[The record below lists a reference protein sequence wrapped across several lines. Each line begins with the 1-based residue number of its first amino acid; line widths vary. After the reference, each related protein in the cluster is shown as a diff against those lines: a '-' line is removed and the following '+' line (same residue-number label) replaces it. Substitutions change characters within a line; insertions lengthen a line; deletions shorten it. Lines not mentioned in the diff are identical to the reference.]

1 MPMFADRAVRVLRVF
16 ALTAIVLLGAA
27 ARASAGGLTIVDTDF
42 GVPPIDDSFAL
53 GLALAAPGV
62 HVVAVTTVAGNQ
74 KLAVENAQVR
84 YVLERL
90 HATNVPVY
98 AGPAAPPDPPPAYRA
113 FLASARPSYF
123 PSDAS
128 AARAVPDA
136 TVRVRSEPAGA
147 FIARYVLAHP
157 GRVTIVCIGPLTNIA
172 AAIASDPRV
181 AYAIGAL
188 YIGGGYVRSDPDA
201 AATTGLPDRY
211 AEFNFWVDTAAAAAV
226 LRSGAR
232 IVVVPYNVNLQTPF
246 SRAEY
251 RTITAGRSRFAALV
265 RAFAPQ
271 MPVWSGTPALMF
283 DEDVVAAM
291 LDPHLTGSHRVTLD
305 VNDRP
310 GPGFGESVAR
320 APDAHAVTVL
330 WQPRAD
336 AIRTFVATRL
346 AAQRTSTSPVAAQ
359 PISATAAHPHAI
371 ARRELRHAPISA
383 RSDASRTIAAIN
395 GTAAKPLK
403 IADQ

>member
-1 MPMFADRAVRVLRVF
+1 MFADRATRWLRVLGVT
-16 ALTAIVLLGAA
+16 ALVLLGAA
-27 ARASAGGLTIVDTDF
+27 SRASAAGLTIVDTDF

-53 GLALAAPGV
+53 ALALASPGV

-74 KLAVENAQVR
+74 KLAIENAQLR

-90 HATNVPVY
+90 HATDVLVY

-113 FLASARPSYF
+113 FLAGPRPSYF
-123 PSDAS
+123 SSDAS
-128 AARAVPDA
+128 AARAVPDG
-136 TVRVRSEPAGA
+136 TVRIRSEPAGA

-172 AAIASDPRV
+172 AAIATDPRV
-181 AYAIGAL
+181 AHAIRAL

-201 AATTGLPDRY
+201 SATTGLPDQY

-226 LRSGAR
+226 LHSGAH
-232 IVVVPYNVNLQTPF
+232 IVVVPYNVNQRTPF
-246 SRAEY
+246 SLAEY
-251 RTITAGRSRFAALV
+251 RTIAAGRTRFAALV

-291 LDPHLTGSHRVTLD
+291 IDPRVTGSHRVTLD

-310 GPGFGESVAR
+310 GPAFGESVAR
-320 APDAHAVTVL
+320 APDSRAVTVL
-330 WQPRAD
+330 WHPDAG
-336 AIRTFVATRL
+336 AIRTLVARGLTS
-346 AAQRTSTSPVAAQ
+346 QRTNTSPAAAQ
-359 PISATAAHPHAI
+359 PISATAAQPHAI
-371 ARRELRHAPISA
+371 ARRELRHAPINA
-383 RSDASRTIAAIN
+383 RSDASRTITAIS
-395 GTAAKPLK
+395 GTAAKPLNT
-403 IADQ
+403 ADQ